1 MGLRD
6 RFRAALALD
15 GDADPQARDEKYDPW
30 GTTIDVD
37 REEPER
43 GEIEDWTE
51 EYEENPLIRV
61 PTQTFTSD
69 ILEPGVRVDLGI
81 GEDDDMPTVSGY
93 YDDAYNGHDLDDA
106 LEKWLTEAGIVDG
119 EFDHDIRG
127 VLEKALKDLVGR
139 RGTAMVE
146 VVYDDRKE
154 QNRIMGLRPFK
165 VETTTAY
172 TREGKAIL
180 LRPDDGQED
189 ADFEN
194 GFEATSTQSLAGDGG
209 RSSLPQTPGGETACY
224 IQFDDAYGSWD
235 SKEVRFS
242 QTDVVKHAN
251 DADTAEIFGMPY
263 TASVYDRAHSVRQ
276 QYKDLDQALKAV
288 SYSHFVAKVDTDDQ
302 DEAETLLSGFDP
314 SNPEKVNVVNYAVD
328 VEHHAGEMPDI
339 NATLK
344 QEIEY
349 VLSAFP
355 VPIYRIGFEGEINRD
370 VTGEQSDDYTR
381 ELSDWR
387 SDIAEKFQGVIQ
399 RKAEEFVDSAP
410 SVELVIAERDSE
422 NPLEDESFDADE
434 FNTTM
439 QGVKAATGPGQ
450 SPTDILPAE
459 TILETFLGLDPEEV
473 LGDDGETADLSALD
487 EADPRVRETFV
498 DIYGAD
504 LAALTESDPVTT
516 PDGRGVIV
524 DVHDGEFEF
533 QGDTY
538 QPDDGTLHVVAT
550 EAGADVYERSE
561 LEEEDWTEE
570 VDTGSPEDL
579 QEAALAADYAALS
592 APASDPAAVEALLDT
607 GFDSWPDSWKDA
619 DVPARLIALDAWTSM
634 EASFSG
640 CMSEIGDAEVC
651 AAFKDE
657 VLQWTGWR

>member
-1 MGLRD
+1 
-6 RFRAALALD
+6 
-15 GDADPQARDEKYDPW
+15 
-30 GTTIDVD
+30 
-37 REEPER
+37 
-43 GEIEDWTE
+43 
-51 EYEENPLIRV
+51 
-61 PTQTFTSD
+61 
-69 ILEPGVRVDLGI
+69 
-81 GEDDDMPTVSGY
+81 
-93 YDDAYNGHDLDDA
+93 
-106 LEKWLTEAGIVDG
+106 
-119 EFDHDIRG
+119 
-127 VLEKALKDLVGR
+127 
-139 RGTAMVE
+139 
-146 VVYDDRKE
+146 
-154 QNRIMGLRPFK
+154 
-165 VETTTAY
+165 
-172 TREGKAIL
+172 
-180 LRPDDGQED
+180 
-189 ADFEN
+189 
-194 GFEATSTQSLAGDGG
+194 
-209 RSSLPQTPGGETACY
+209 
-224 IQFDDAYGSWD
+224 
-235 SKEVRFS
+235 
-242 QTDVVKHAN
+242 
-251 DADTAEIFGMPY
+251 
-263 TASVYDRAHSVRQ
+263 
-276 QYKDLDQALKAV
+276 
-288 SYSHFVAKVDTDDQ
+288 
-302 DEAETLLSGFDP
+302 
-314 SNPEKVNVVNYAVD
+314 VNVVNYAVD

-410 SVELVIAERDSE
+410 SVELVIAERDSA

-538 QPDDGTLHVVAT
+538 QPDDGTLYVVAT
-550 EAGADVYERSE
+550 EAGADVYERS
-561 LEEEDWTEE
+561 
-570 VDTGSPEDL
+570 
-579 QEAALAADYAALS
+579 
-592 APASDPAAVEALLDT
+592 
-607 GFDSWPDSWKDA
+607 
-619 DVPARLIALDAWTSM
+619 
-634 EASFSG
+634 
-640 CMSEIGDAEVC
+640 
-651 AAFKDE
+651 
-657 VLQWTGWR
+657 